1 MGNSLEAGW
10 LCIDVTTTGLG
21 RHETAKEASY
31 SSIIDRRRALQ
42 SVSSALLV
50 SPVSPTV
57 HLRVPSVDLIG
68 IVHLLR
74 GSLFIGVRRAVCTAL
89 RTSCT
94 GSCTNGSIKALLP
107 PPSRPFRARIPA
119 PHPPALCTA
128 NK

>member
-1 MGNSLEAGW
+1 MGNPFETGW

-21 RHETAKEASY
+21 RHETTKEASY
-31 SSIIDRRRALQ
+31 SSINDRRRAFQ
-42 SVSSALLV
+42 SFSSMLLV

-74 GSLFIGVRRAVCTAL
+74 GSLFRGVRRAVCTTL

-94 GSCTNGSIKALLP
+94 GSYNNGSIRGLLRT
-107 PPSRPFRARIPA
+107 PSRRFR
-119 PHPPALCTA
+119 
-128 NK
+128 